1 MNKIY
6 IYVEG
11 KSDKEFL
18 DCYLRYLGKDSECY
32 EIIPNGSNAVNA
44 KYKSGQK
51 NLFTKIKSHKDNK
64 EQVLIIFDADK
75 DFIQTQ
81 ERIIGQSQGLM
92 STQEIFLFPN
102 NQSNG
107 ELETL
112 LLEIATNKKPC
123 ECFKCYIECLG
134 NLKDNILKK
143 SAMFAYREAMGIE
156 KKIKGKNQEREKI
169 EILQTEFERIFD
181 FESCAL
187 NPLKQFIA
195 NYCKE

>member
-11 KSDKEFL
+11 KSDKEFV
-18 DCYLRYLGKDSECY
+18 DCCLKHWGKLESFEVN
-32 EIIPNGSNAVNA
+32 INANSNVI
-44 KYKSGQK
+44 QE
-51 NLFTKIKSHKDNK
+51 NLLNKIKSHRDNK
-64 EQVLIIFDADK
+64 EQVLIVFDADK

-81 ERIIGQSQGLM
+81 ERIIKESQGLM
-92 STQEIFLFPN
+92 SAQEIFLFPN

-112 LLEIATNKKPC
+112 LLEIAQNKKPY
-123 ECFKCYIECLG
+123 ECFRCYIDCLG
-134 NLKDNILKK
+134 ELKANIFKK
-143 SAMFAYREAMGIE
+143 SAMFAYREATGAE
-156 KKIKGKNQEREKI
+156 KKIKDKKGQKIQET
-169 EILQTEFERIFD
+169 LQAEFERIF
-181 FESCAL
+181 L

>member
-11 KSDKEFL
+11 KSDKEFV
-18 DCYLRYLGKDSECY
+18 DCCLKHWGKLESFEVS
-32 EIIPNGSNAVNA
+32 INANSNVI
-44 KYKSGQK
+44 QE
-51 NLFTKIKSHKDNK
+51 NLLNKIKSYKDND

-81 ERIIGQSQGLM
+81 ERIIGESQGLI
-92 STQEIFLFPN
+92 TAQEIFLFPN
-102 NQSNG
+102 NQNKG

-112 LLEIATNKKPC
+112 LLDIARNDKPC

-134 NLKDNILKK
+134 DLKDNVFKK
-143 SAMFAYREAMGIE
+143 SAMFAYREATGAE
-156 KKIKGKNQEREKI
+156 KKIKGRNQEREKI

-187 NPLKQFIA
+187 RPLKQFIA

>member
-11 KSDKEFL
+11 KSDKEFV
-18 DCYLRYLGKDSECY
+18 DCCLKHWGRLEFF
-32 EIIPNGSNAVNA
+32 EVNINANSNAI
-44 KYKSGQK
+44 QE
-51 NLFTKIKSHKDNK
+51 NLLNKIKSHKDND

-81 ERIIGQSQGLM
+81 ERIIGESQGLM
-92 STQEIFLFPN
+92 SAQEIFLFPN

-123 ECFKCYIECLG
+123 ECFKRYIECLG

-143 SAMFAYREAMGIE
+143 SAIFAYREAMGAE
-156 KKIKGKNQEREKI
+156 KKIKGKNQEKEKI

-181 FESCAL
+181 FESHVL

>member
-18 DCYLRYLGKDSECY
+18 ECCLKHWGKLESF
-32 EIIPNGSNAVNA
+32 EININANSNMI
-44 KYKSGQK
+44 KE
-51 NLFTKIKSHKDNK
+51 NLLNKIKSHKDND
-64 EQVLIIFDADK
+64 EQVLIVFDADK

-81 ERIIGQSQGLM
+81 ERIIGQSQELM
-92 STQEIFLFPN
+92 SVQEIFLFPN

-112 LLEIATNKKPC
+112 LLKITTNKKPY
-123 ECFKCYIECLG
+123 ECFKCYMNCLG
-134 NLKDNILKK
+134 ELKENVFKK
-143 SAMFAYREAMGIE
+143 SAMFAYREATGVE
-156 KKIKGKNQEREKI
+156 KKIRDKNQEKEKV
-169 EILQTEFERIFD
+169 EIMQTEFERIFD

-187 NPLKQFIA
+187 SPLKQFIT